1 MLDVLFEKEGRGGRR
16 PAASKECIFWSF
28 SGELAIEYV
37 DIGECAGKLSW
48 VVDLERCIL
57 STLSVLKYDWL
68 WLDWLL
74 SRGVGDCDLGAP
86 TSK

>member
-1 MLDVLFEKEGRGGRR
+1 MLEVRFEKEGRGGRR

-37 DIGECAGKLSW
+37 EMGEWAGKLSW
-48 VVDLERCIL
+48 VVDLERCPL
-57 STLSVLKYDWL
+57 SNLSVLRYDWL

-74 SRGVGDCDLGAP
+74 SKGVGECSLRAP
-86 TSK
+86 ASK